1 MQRNKMQN
9 KRAIGF
15 ALIFLC
21 LCLGCANTNIKPNT
35 DLSIPGPENLEEMV
49 LESDIIVIVNL
60 TGVEEVEKEGKQK
73 AKLMDV
79 EVTDVIRGEAILE
92 RSIITIDTL
101 QRLSAW
107 NDPKQRRFLLFLKPS
122 SQKSDG
128 QAVYVITGGV
138 MGILMVDDQG
148 LLFYTTV
155 EPLYPNSKK
164 FYMDE
169 AFTGLTIEEAR
180 EKINEILDGK

>member
-1 MQRNKMQN
+1 MIVASG
-9 KRAIGF
+9 AI
-15 ALIFLC
+15 
-21 LCLGCANTNIKPNT
+21 
-35 DLSIPGPENLEEMV
+35 V
-49 LESDIIVIVNL
+49 VVNL

-79 EVTDVIRGEAILE
+79 EVTDVIRGEPNLE

-101 QRLSAW
+101 QRLRAW
-107 NDPKQRRFLLFLKPS
+107 NDPEQRRFLLFLKPS

-138 MGILMVDDQG
+138 KGILIVDDQG

-180 EKINEILDGK
+180 EKINGILYGK